1 MKTLHCS
8 VTKIIAVLC
17 LVFVFVQKGYS
28 QEKQKQEKTVLS
40 TIIKI
45 GKTKIGKYNDN
56 LPPII
61 TMQNVDKIV
70 TLTVKGK
77 NIPASLFSGTADI
90 YMIITKNKSSPEKIY
105 SAPIQ
110 NNEISFT
117 TRMLM
122 EKVQQEKSFD
132 LTKADELLIEFPK
145 ISNPAF
151 DFSDKQRSITIYLNL
166 SDK

>member
-1 MKTLHCS
+1 MKTLYFTVS
-8 VTKIIAVLC
+8 KATVVL
-17 LVFVFVQKGYS
+17 LFVILFVQNGYS
-28 QEKQKQEKTVLS
+28 QEKQEKTVLS

-61 TMQNVDKIV
+61 TVQNVDKIV
-70 TLTVKGK
+70 TLTIKGK
-77 NIPASLFSGTADI
+77 NIPANLFSGTADI
-90 YMIITKNKSSPEKIY
+90 YMIITKGKSSPEKIY

-110 NNEISFT
+110 NNQISFT
-117 TRMLM
+117 TRMLI

-132 LTKADELLIEFPK
+132 LSKADELLIEIPK
-145 ISNPAF
+145 INNSTF
-151 DFSDKQRSITIYLNL
+151 DFPDKQRSVTIYLNL

>member
-1 MKTLHCS
+1 MKTLHFNLIKVS
-8 VTKIIAVLC
+8 ILS
-17 LVFVFVQKGYS
+17 FVIFIFMQIGYG
-28 QEKQKQEKTVLS
+28 QEKQEKTVLS

-61 TMQNVDKIV
+61 TPQNVDKIT
-70 TLTVKGK
+70 TLTIQGK

-110 NNEISFT
+110 NNQISFT
-117 TRMLM
+117 TRMLI
-122 EKVQQEKSFD
+122 EKVRQEKSFD
-132 LTKADELLIEFPK
+132 LSKADELLIEFPK
-145 ISNPAF
+145 ITNPAF
-151 DFSDKQRSITIYLNL
+151 DFPEKQRSVTIYLNL
-166 SDK
+166 SEK